1 MKNKMSKDEE
11 ELICNCNL
19 CYFMRNYIILPIG
32 YFISPLGYFILPIGY
47 FISPL
52 GYFIKQLCR
61 ICE

>member
-1 MKNKMSKDEE
+1 MKNKMLTEE

-32 YFISPLGYFILPIGY
+32 YFISPLGYFI
-47 FISPL
+47 SPL